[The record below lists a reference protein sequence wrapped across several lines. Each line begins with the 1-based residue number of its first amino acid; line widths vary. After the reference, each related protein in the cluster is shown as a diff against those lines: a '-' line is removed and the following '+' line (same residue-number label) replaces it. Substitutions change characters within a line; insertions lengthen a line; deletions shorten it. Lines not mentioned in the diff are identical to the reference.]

1 MFKVKFTDT
10 KFVRGIFE
18 AISAIITETRLIVNP
33 AKGISLTAIDGS
45 HICLVDLFIHK
56 EDCLIFESKDNYE
69 LGLNLDDL
77 VKIIKRGSSTD
88 EITFLHDPKEKK
100 LIIEMKAENA
110 KKARKFT
117 LALIDLDVE
126 VIDVNQLSQLPF
138 VNCCQFN
145 IGLLDEAIKD
155 AEIFAEVLQIKSDKI
170 LQFSAEGTMGDMQYD
185 VEPEELISHEFTA
198 ATDGSFA
205 IVFLK
210 NILKIVSI
218 TSQVAISLKSESPVR
233 MHFSILNQSSI
244 TYYLAPR
251 VEEDS
256 DSMYE
261 ED

>member
-1 MFKVKFTDT
+1 
-10 KFVRGIFE
+10 
-18 AISAIITETRLIVNP
+18 
-33 AKGISLTAIDGS
+33 
-45 HICLVDLFIHK
+45 
-56 EDCLIFESKDNYE
+56 
-69 LGLNLDDL
+69 
-77 VKIIKRGSSTD
+77 
-88 EITFLHDPKEKK
+88 
-100 LIIEMKAENA
+100 
-110 KKARKFT
+110 
-117 LALIDLDVE
+117 
-126 VIDVNQLSQLPF
+126 